1 MREYRIGGR
10 VVGSGKWK
18 VGSWKWEVESWKW
31 VVGSWKWGGG
41 RRWEMGGGGIRF
53 SFLMFLQSLLFLS
66 GSLWGKSFFIR
77 SCE

>member
-10 VVGSGKWK
+10 VVGSGKLE
-18 VGSWKWEVESWKW
+18 VGSGE
-31 VVGSWKWGGG
+31 WGGG

-66 GSLWGKSFFIR
+66 GSLWG
-77 SCE
+77 